1 MGDFTPWAF
10 CIGTF
15 LIYPLLAF
23 VVGFYLGRKGMPFS
37 VQIQRKENWGKNL
50 AGDGYGLAAA
60 EDA

>member
-10 CIGTF
+10 CIGVF

-23 VVGFYLGRKGMPFS
+23 VIGFYLGRKGMPFS
-37 VQIQRKENWGKNL
+37 VQIQRKENWGQGL